1 MKFIKDIFNR
11 IKSKINSNITVKMFF
26 ITAVVLITFLTI
38 TLLSQRSLFETVYY
52 KQKESDIRNNVKKFS
67 DTFTNAQDEGEI
79 LSSIEYFQS
88 QYNTSIAV
96 LNTSTNIVVRFK
108 TNSEVMDS
116 KNNEIFSYVIRTIRG
131 NNELVNK
138 LVSSEQI
145 TLSFTD
151 TTENVQSLASAVMK
165 GNYIIIGIT
174 SVQQIKEAAGVISQF
189 YKYFYIGA
197 IILIFVMAAM
207 YSKFITRPL
216 RQINAVAL
224 KLSNLDFS
232 EKCKVKNNDEIG
244 NLGNT
249 LNFLSDNLDNSLTSL
264 NEANEK
270 LKEDIDKERR
280 IEAMR
285 KEFIADVSHELKTP
299 ITLIKGYAEGIKD
312 GVLLEETMDESLD
325 VIIEESD
332 KMGKLVKDMLQLS
345 SLESKKEI
353 FSLTRIDLYSLINK
367 VVKRLSHSIEEKH
380 IIINLNLLASMVEGD
395 EFRIEQVITN
405 FLTNAVRH
413 CNKEGQINIFMEE
426 DIDSIKIFFENTG
439 SNIPE
444 EDIDKI
450 WDKFYKVDKSRS
462 RKDGGTG
469 LGLSIVKNILEM
481 HQGSYG
487 VKNTEDGVKFY
498 FTLPKNQRGI

>member
-1 MKFIKDIFNR
+1 MKIIKGIFHK
-11 IKSKINSNITVKMFF
+11 IKNKINSNITIKMFF
-26 ITAVVLITFLTI
+26 ITAIVLIAFLTL

-79 LSSIEYFQS
+79 LNSIEVFQS
-88 QYNTSIAV
+88 QYNTSVAV

-108 TNSEVMDS
+108 TNSEVVDS
-116 KNNEIFSYVIRTIRG
+116 KNNETFSYVIRTIRG
-131 NNELVNK
+131 NEELVNK
-138 LVSSEQI
+138 LVNSEQI
-145 TLSFTD
+145 TLSFRD

-165 GNYIIIGIT
+165 GSYIIIGVT
-174 SVQQIKEAAGVISQF
+174 SVQQVKEAAGVISQF

-197 IILIFVMAAM
+197 IILIFIMAAM

-216 RQINAVAL
+216 RQINMVAL

-244 NLGNT
+244 NLGST
-249 LNFLSDNLDNSLTSL
+249 LNFLSDNLDKSLTSL

-270 LKEDIDKERR
+270 LKQDIDKERR

-312 GVLLEETMDESLD
+312 GILLEETMDESLN

-345 SLESKKEI
+345 ALESKKEI
-353 FSLTRIDLYSLINK
+353 FSLTNIDLSALINK
-367 VVKRLSHSIEEKH
+367 VVKRLNHSIEEKH
-380 IIINLNLLASMVEGD
+380 ILINLNLLSTQVEGD
-395 EFRIEQVITN
+395 AFRIEQVITN
-405 FLTNAVRH
+405 FFTNAVRH
-413 CNKEGQINIFMEE
+413 CNNQGQITISMEE
-426 DIDSIKIFFENTG
+426 DIDRIIIFFENTG
-439 SNIPE
+439 SHIPE
-444 EDIDKI
+444 DDIDKI
-450 WDKFYKVDKSRS
+450 WDKFYKVDKSRN

-481 HQGSYG
+481 HMGSYG
-487 VKNTEDGVKFY
+487 VENTKDGVKFN
-498 FTLPKNQRGI
+498 FALPKNQRGV